1 MTIPRIAVDSRPAFA
16 CWSCS
21 SSPERELASC
31 PTAPPQKMIQKNP
44 SHNNTDSPIPITTP
58 SFCSSQPFPPV
69 MARSAGIDH
78 AAANDSAASMS
89 PPPVLSQQDQA
100 SQRELELERKRARDR
115 RSQQAMR
122 DRNKWTI
129 HTLSEQVAALDAAL
143 RERTR
148 DLGALEAKVS
158 FLEGENAQLRTQN
171 AALQLSLLG
180 RNDEDG
186 VDMPGASPGVA
197 STVSSL
203 STPLW
208 EMFPKNIT
216 PTCLADTILQGFIT
230 TMRAEGVQ
238 KASRS
243 GQKAARFPLRPNLQS
258 LLDKE
263 HRSEDDISNVVAD
276 ILGTYR
282 EIEGLPKQVAV
293 FYLMATLLKWM
304 VLLDKQSWDLIPL
317 WLRPVPSQ
325 LSIPHAAWIDRIP
338 WPRAREYLISHPQI
352 TLDDFA
358 APYSS
363 GFKLNWPYDPESVL
377 LTAST
382 SVNGVAET
390 TINPVYE
397 EHMRQIRHWTVGDA
411 FRARFPELSRLID
424 LDSGQLPVDRAPSNG
439 VSPQQSHHS
448 QHSPP

>member
-1 MTIPRIAVDSRPAFA
+1 M
-16 CWSCS
+16 
-21 SSPERELASC
+21 
-31 PTAPPQKMIQKNP
+31 AP
-44 SHNNTDSPIPITTP
+44 SAGV
-58 SFCSSQPFPPV
+58 SSQ
-69 MARSAGIDH
+69 
-78 AAANDSAASMS
+78 NDSSMS
-89 PPPVLSQQDQA
+89 PPNQSKEL

-129 HTLSEQVAALDAAL
+129 HTLSEQVATLDAAL
-143 RERTR
+143 HERMR
-148 DLGALEAKVS
+148 DLGALEAQVR

-180 RNDEDG
+180 RNGEEDG
-186 VDMPGASPGVA
+186 QMSGASPGVA

-208 EMFPKNIT
+208 ELYPRNIA
-216 PTCLADTILQGFIT
+216 PTCLADTILQGFIDAR
-230 TMRAEGVQ
+230 RAEGVQ
-238 KASRS
+238 NMPRT
-243 GQKAARFPLRPNLQS
+243 GQDNPRFPLRPNLRS
-258 LLDKE
+258 LLDKQ
-263 HRSEDDISNVVAD
+263 HRSEDEISNVVAD

-282 EIEGLPKQVAV
+282 EIEGRPKQVAV
-293 FYLMATLLKWM
+293 FYIMATLLKWM

-363 GFKLNWPYDPESVL
+363 GFKLNWPYDPDSVL
-377 LTAST
+377 LTAPT
-382 SVNGVAET
+382 SDDDVAET

-411 FRARFPELSRLID
+411 FRLRFPELARLID
-424 LDSGQLPVDRAPSNG
+424 LDSGQMPVERGHSSG
-439 VSPQQSHHS
+439 VSPQQSCHS
-448 QHSPP
+448 QSSPC